1 MHHCVSMSYVN
12 EMFINYKMVSFQFS
26 NVAGDAKN
34 ANVPPPTQ
42 LTKIK
47 VTGVLYPKK
56 DKRQTSSRFNIS
68 KNRELQK
75 LPLLKGF
82 IFFCILFI

>member
-1 MHHCVSMSYVN
+1 MIKKYWKFKVF
-12 EMFINYKMVSFQFS
+12 EILQFS

-47 VTGVLYPKK
+47 YSGTQYIKK

-75 LPLLKGF
+75 LPPLKGM
-82 IFFCILFI
+82 IK